1 MSKIVK
7 VPLSNQGISDFI
19 KKLRTLKKDMVT
31 AKNKVQEDLIE
42 IGYKEINNN
51 ISSSE
56 YINSEPSTS
65 FKEKNKTGMRGSQA
79 VYDEF
84 GTGTLGSE
92 NPHDR
97 KADYNLNAYNS
108 GRTIR
113 AAKRNINTTSGGQTV
128 NIPKG
133 ALYWTYKYNGET
145 IYTQGRPAGMQVYKA
160 SKVVRN
166 KIKEICKKRVGEAL
180 SKL

>member
-31 AKNKVQEDLIE
+31 SKNKVQEDLIE
-42 IGYKEINNN
+42 IGYKEISNN
-51 ISSSE
+51 ISNSE

-84 GTGTLGSE
+84 GTGTLGAR
-92 NPHDR
+92 NPHD
-97 KADYNLNAYNS
+97 KKNDFNLNAYNS

-113 AAKRNINTTSGGQTV
+113 VNKGNAKS
-128 NIPKG
+128 IPKG
-133 ALYWTYKYNGET
+133 ELYWTYKYNNE
-145 IYTQGRPAGMQVYKA
+145 IIFTQGRPAGMQVYKA